1 MKNKLIV
8 DRNQAKNIRDRESC
22 EIAVNM
28 RIKEGENN
36 QFRARKKFLNQ
47 VFWVAEP
54 LCSIKCGPEKFYGHF
69 SCDPIPEGWSRYTLD
84 RPGSRVN
91 FGEHRFL
98 VECTEV
104 KTFKYSA
111 GLHVRVCDFSN
122 MIKKNRRDS
131 YHGIFFHIT

>member
-36 QFRARKKFLNQ
+36 QFRARKIFLNQ

-111 GLHVRVCDFSN
+111 GQLFTVLLTL
-122 MIKKNRRDS
+122 KKVN
-131 YHGIFFHIT
+131 GGAL

>member
-8 DRNQAKNIRDRESC
+8 DRNQAKEIRNKDIC
-22 EIAVNM
+22 KIAVNM
-28 RIKEGENN
+28 RIREEENN
-36 QFRARKKFLNQ
+36 QNRATKKFLNQ

-104 KTFKYSA
+104 QVFCHSA
-111 GLHVRVCDFSN
+111 GKLFS
-122 MIKKNRRDS
+122 ILLTLKKVN
-131 YHGIFFHIT
+131 GGAL

>member
-28 RIKEGENN
+28 RIKEGKTINFVREKIS
-36 QFRARKKFLNQ
+36 QSS
-47 VFWVAEP
+47 FWVAEP

-91 FGEHRFL
+91 FGEHRF
-98 VECTEV
+98 
-104 KTFKYSA
+104 
-111 GLHVRVCDFSN
+111 
-122 MIKKNRRDS
+122 
-131 YHGIFFHIT
+131 